1 MDFNSLGQGSPF
13 YILRRTDS
21 KPLLEVGTVKSK
33 TIPQPLY
40 QGQAVPGAFN
50 GLNAQQ
56 VINITVTVDGKDE
69 VFPSVPVNVEIAE
82 RGKDTFSGSREA
94 MLQAVDAMMQS
105 SKKALGEK
113 SYHENVLTEGE
124 KMLETLNPRY
134 AEEKNQARTMVELQ
148 TRVNNQDKKLD
159 EMKTLMDKILAAVGS
174 K

>member
-21 KPLLEVGTVKSK
+21 KPVLEVGTVKSK
-33 TIPQPLY
+33 TMPQPMY
-40 QGQAVPGAFN
+40 QAQAVPTAFN

-56 VINITVTVDGKDE
+56 VISITVTVDNKDE

-82 RGKDTFSGSREA
+82 RGKDTFTGSREA
-94 MLQAVDAMMQS
+94 MLQAVDAMMQA

-113 SYHENVLTEGE
+113 NYHENVLTEGE

-134 AEEKNQARTMVELQ
+134 AEEKNQARTMAELQ
-148 TRVNNQDKKLD
+148 NRVNDQDKKLD
-159 EMKTLMDKILAAVGS
+159 DMKALMDKILTAVQP

>member
-13 YILRRTDS
+13 YILRRTES
-21 KPLLEVGTVKSK
+21 KPVLEIGTIKSK
-33 TIPQPLY
+33 TPPQPMY
-40 QGQAVPGAFN
+40 QTQAVPTAFN

-69 VFPSVPVNVEIAE
+69 VIPSLPVGVEIAE
-82 RGKDTFSGSREA
+82 RGKDTYSASREA
-94 MLQAVDAMMQS
+94 MLQAVDAMMQA
-105 SKKALGEK
+105 SKDALGQK
-113 SYHENVLTEGE
+113 AYHENVLTEGE

-148 TRVNNQDKKLD
+148 NRVNNQDKKLD
-159 EMKTLMDKILAAVGS
+159 EMKTMMDKILTAVGS